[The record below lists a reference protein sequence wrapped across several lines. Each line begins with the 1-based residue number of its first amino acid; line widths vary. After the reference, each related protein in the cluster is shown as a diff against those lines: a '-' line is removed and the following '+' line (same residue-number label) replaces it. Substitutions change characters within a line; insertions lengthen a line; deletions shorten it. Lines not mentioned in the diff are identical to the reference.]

1 MRKAA
6 KLQQGKIFEVAY
18 FRFWNESAKDS
29 ELWDLFPN
37 ARVFF
42 AAAGIFTKVA
52 QRVRVIAECC
62 ILRQFRLQVSLFIM
76 DITQGEGGG
85 TDAIKD

>member
-6 KLQQGKIFEVAY
+6 RLQQGKNFEVAY

-42 AAAGIFTKVA
+42 ADTGNFAKVA
-52 QRVRVIAECC
+52 LRVQHSAEWC
-62 ILRQFRLQVSLFIM
+62 IPRQFRLQVYLFIM
-76 DITQGEGGG
+76 VIIQGEGGG
-85 TDAIKD
+85 TNAN

>member
-6 KLQQGKIFEVAY
+6 RLQQGKIFEVAY

-42 AAAGIFTKVA
+42 AASGIFEKVA
-52 QRVRVIAECC
+52 QRVRVITECC
-62 ILRQFRLQVSLFIM
+62 IPRQFRLQVSLFIM

-85 TDAIKD
+85 SDAIED

>member
-1 MRKAA
+1 M
-6 KLQQGKIFEVAY
+6 
-18 FRFWNESAKDS
+18 WNESAKDS

-42 AAAGIFTKVA
+42 AALGSSEKVA
-52 QRVRVIAECC
+52 QRVRIIVKWC
-62 ILRQFRLQVSLFIM
+62 ISRKFRLQVSLFIM

-85 TDAIKD
+85 TDAIED

>member
-42 AAAGIFTKVA
+42 AVSGIFMKVA
-52 QRVRVIAECC
+52 QQVRVATECY
-62 ILRQFRLQVSLFIM
+62 IPRQFRLQVSLFIM